1 MQGIYKTF
9 VVVFCLGLLSAC
21 ASFPTHYQTPQVTV
35 SSFSLSPQSQGT
47 PVFDIGLRVINPNS
61 VALPLRGMTYQVD
74 IEGHRILSGATADL
88 PRIGAYETADIV
100 IQASPDLLGGL
111 RLFNQLLN
119 SQQQSFNYELKA
131 QLDVGALLPLMTI
144 EEKGAFGLE

>member
-1 MQGIYKTF
+1 
-9 VVVFCLGLLSAC
+9 V
-21 ASFPTHYQTPQVTV
+21 
-35 SSFSLSPQSQGT
+35 
-47 PVFDIGLRVINPNS
+47 
-61 VALPLRGMTYQVD
+61 TYQVD

-144 EEKGAFGLE
+144 EENGAFGLE